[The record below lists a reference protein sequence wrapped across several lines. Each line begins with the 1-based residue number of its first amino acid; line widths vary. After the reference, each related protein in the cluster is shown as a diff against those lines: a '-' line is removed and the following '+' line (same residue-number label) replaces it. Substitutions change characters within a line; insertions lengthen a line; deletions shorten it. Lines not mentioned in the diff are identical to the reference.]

1 MRTLVAIAIFGTLGC
16 WARYGQTILVQHLA
30 GRAFPVAVLS
40 INVLGSFLI
49 GLLFFASL
57 ERFSIGPAVRI
68 GILTGFLGG
77 YTTFS
82 TFELETLLLIENGQL
97 LRAGLY
103 LLASVGLGLIA
114 VLAGAALARSL

>member
-1 MRTLVAIAIFGTLGC
+1 MRTLLAIALFGTLGC
-16 WARYGQTILVQHLA
+16 WARYGQTILVQNLA

-40 INVLGSFLI
+40 INVMGSFLI

-57 ERFSIGPAVRI
+57 ERFSIGPALRI

-82 TFELETLLLIENGQL
+82 TFELETLLLIENGQW

-103 LLASVGLGLIA
+103 LFSSVGLGLIA